1 MHGQG
6 TYKWPDGRMYNG
18 SYQND
23 KKDGFG
29 VYIWVD
35 GRAYLG
41 NWSQGKQASE
51 RVYILPNGTVR
62 KGLYDGNTRKE
73 WLTITEQDQSKCKQK
88 LEDARKEADEVTKK
102 MQRALKEYSDI
113 QKTEELLRNQHEKE
127 EIHVAEIEQE
137 VEQVVSIVVE
147 NQIVEEIVH
156 IQQEEKEYSP
166 QQVAP
171 EANQTANKSEGQAA
185 SPAGEGLAADIQIDD
200 NV

>member
-73 WLTITEQDQSKCKQK
+73 WLTITEQDQAQCKQK

-102 MQRALKEYSDI
+102 TQKALKEFSDI
-113 QKTEELLRNQHEKE
+113 QKKEEQLRDKHEKE

-137 VEQVVSIVVE
+137 VEQAVSIVVE
-147 NQIVEEIVH
+147 N
-156 IQQEEKEYSP
+156 
-166 QQVAP
+166 
-171 EANQTANKSEGQAA
+171 
-185 SPAGEGLAADIQIDD
+185 
-200 NV
+200 